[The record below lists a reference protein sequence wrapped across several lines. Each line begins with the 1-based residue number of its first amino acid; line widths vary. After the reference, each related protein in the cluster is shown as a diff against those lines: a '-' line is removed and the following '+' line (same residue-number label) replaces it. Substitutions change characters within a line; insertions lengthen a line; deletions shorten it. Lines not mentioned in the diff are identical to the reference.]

1 MDQERN
7 IRLHFEGPK
16 TAGHTLPAQT
26 LVRSMENVQRIIYL
40 LAKLTRGEALGQR
53 ARFNHE
59 LERVYSLVCKVP
71 EDGGYALPQVIG
83 DDSQG
88 LFDATEISAVAEKFK
103 KVCLAIEG
111 SDVQS
116 LRSLLPDG
124 GYRSAILKS
133 YKAAQPQKRSG
144 IVLSIED
151 FRKKPIL
158 SGIGISAKIEAIEA
172 AEVEHFLGETP
183 GYLTGTLT
191 RMDFVER
198 WLQLKLFNGRTI
210 QASYA
215 NAYEPVLLENARD
228 IIQIHGDIQLSA
240 DGEPI
245 AVQNVDEV
253 VELDISDAVVKYFD
267 VSDVRIEVTPPV
279 IFEVQFDEESSLL
292 SAQGDFGIIVFAETR
307 SALEDEI
314 DEALRMLWLEYADE
328 DAEKLSG
335 AARLLKSSLIARFKR
350 AE

>member
-7 IRLHFEGPK
+7 IRLHFEGPR

-26 LVRSMENVQRIIYL
+26 LVRSIENVQRIIYL
-40 LAKLTRGEALGQR
+40 IAKLTRGEALGQR

-59 LERVYSLVCKVP
+59 LEQIYSLICKVP
-71 EDGGYALPQVIG
+71 EDGGYAIPQVIG

-88 LFDATEISAVAEKFK
+88 LFDAAEIVAVAEKFQ
-103 KVCLAIEG
+103 KVCLAIEE
-111 SDVQS
+111 SDVKS
-116 LRSLLPDG
+116 LKNLLPDG
-124 GYRSAILKS
+124 AYRSAILKS
-133 YKAAQPQKRSG
+133 YKSAQPQKRSG

-151 FRKKPIL
+151 YRKTPIL
-158 SGIGISAKIEAIEA
+158 GGAGLLAKIAAIEA
-172 AEVEHFLGETP
+172 AEVEHVLGETP

-253 VELDISDAVVKYFD
+253 VELDVSDALVKYFD
-267 VSDVRIEVTPPV
+267 VSDVRIEVDPPLAFTV
-279 IFEVQFDEESSLL
+279 KFDEESSFL
-292 SAQGDFGIIVFAETR
+292 SAEGEFNIFVFAETR

-314 DEALRMLWLEYADE
+314 DEALRMLWLEYA
-328 DAEKLSG
+328 AEETEELSE
-335 AARLLKSSLIARFKR
+335 AARSLKIRLISRFNR
-350 AE
+350 V